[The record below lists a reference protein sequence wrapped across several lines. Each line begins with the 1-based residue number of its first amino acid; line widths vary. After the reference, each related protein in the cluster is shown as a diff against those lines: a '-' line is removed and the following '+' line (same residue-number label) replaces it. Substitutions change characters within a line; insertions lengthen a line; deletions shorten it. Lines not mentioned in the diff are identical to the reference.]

1 MQSPYSER
9 VRSVVTGVDGRGLP
23 WLGRAGKRRLG
34 WTAAACCAI
43 VLTLAVV
50 SWGRAARSE
59 DEGFVELPKPQR
71 VNPIDEIEAALHK
84 YGRIFLYI
92 GLGLSGLLVLKIV
105 APVQIYYGF
114 QEWRL
119 KRAVWG
125 VDELLK
131 RIGKEAEVTSD
142 APKEKENGTAETGVL
157 AGMVEMAEFEQAEQV
172 PPYVLTV
179 SDLMLDNIA
188 VTLRKL
194 RRFTDGSAEKYQ
206 DNMFTVLH
214 GIKTI
219 TEQSEEAGVPSGLAV
234 DVREYFK
241 DEHRCKTWR
250 KVLGRW
256 SRRGKHQE
264 TAEAFLAF
272 MRKVREGGAL
282 SIPKAPTVSLGDT
295 AVAAAQ
301 NGPDIP
307 EVLNEETLPAVQK
320 AANDEARDLLALV
333 QTGAPAQK
341 DKAWQFE
348 LVRRQQQMHTRDA
361 AQQMFGVFLKCERKA
376 LQEITKSKMLPCRT
390 WGHVLHMLGAEDT
403 DQLRKRVEGG
413 LLTTQEIIILEK
425 AFLQTF
431 ARREALERLY
441 AQGREPHAGQAPSG
455 SAAQA
460 GLMIDVHVPEIRREA
475 LALLRLSYKTE
486 SGRLDTATEALNEEE
501 TPRNNQVQKLIEHYM
516 LMK

>member
-1 MQSPYSER
+1 VSTT
-9 VRSVVTGVDGRGLP
+9 SVL
-23 WLGRAGKRRLG
+23 
-34 WTAAACCAI
+34 AAA
-43 VLTLAVV
+43 VG
-50 SWGRAARSE
+50 GRARSE
-59 DEGFVELPKPQR
+59 NDGFIELPNPQR
-71 VNPIDEIEAALHK
+71 VNPIDEMSAALHK

-131 RIGKEAEVTSD
+131 RIGKEAEATSD
-142 APKEKENGTAETGVL
+142 TPTEKGNGTAETGVL

-172 PPYVLTV
+172 PSYVLTV
-179 SDLMLDNIA
+179 NDLMLDNIA

-194 RRFTDGSAEKYQ
+194 RRFSDASAEKYQ
-206 DNMFTVLH
+206 NNMFTVLH
-214 GIKTI
+214 GIQTI

-234 DVREYFK
+234 DIREYFK
-241 DEHRCKTWR
+241 DEYRSRTWR
-250 KVLGRW
+250 KVLGHW
-256 SRRGKHQE
+256 SKRGKHQE

-272 MRKVREGGAL
+272 MRKVREGRAV
-282 SIPKAPTVSLGDT
+282 SVPKAPTVSLGDT
-295 AVAAAQ
+295 AVTAAM
-301 NGPDIP
+301 NVPEIP
-307 EVLNEETLPAVQK
+307 EVLNEDTLPVVQK
-320 AANDEARDLLALV
+320 AADEEARDLLALV
-333 QTGAPAQK
+333 QSGAPAQR

-348 LVRRQQQMHTRDA
+348 LVHRQQQMHTRDA
-361 AQQMFGVFLKCERKA
+361 AQQMFSVFLKCERKT

-390 WGHVLHMLGAEDT
+390 WGHILHMLGVKDT
-403 DQLRKRVEGG
+403 EQLCKRVETG

-441 AQGREPHAGQAPSG
+441 GPGQEQKADQAPSS
-455 SAAQA
+455 SAAEA

-475 LALLRLSYKTE
+475 LALLRLSHETE
-486 SGRLDTATEALNEEE
+486 SARLDTATEALNEEE

-516 LMK
+516 MVK